1 MVKYTIEYNDIE
13 EVTHSISI
21 DDPSFSGSG
30 TFVNGRA
37 FMSYSTTDDVLEP
50 IRGAGLKIEMDADQ
64 EMDFSDLYNELE
76 RTFKVIYTRDGVIEF
91 QGFLNSEG
99 YFESFVEDRWVVSF
113 DVVDGL
119 GFLKDLAFVDSD
131 GLPFLGKMSHKD
143 VLTNALARCG
153 ITKTIN
159 DTINIKYVG
168 LSNFDN
174 TLENVYVLA
183 DRYKKDDKEQTIMS
197 CEEVIKDILDS
208 YTAVLI
214 SKGEE
219 WRILRPNFLET
230 FTPSITLGS
239 EINGFYPHHCNANQT
254 ISFKGSLGAYRISY
268 KYGERQSFIDN
279 PVFESLDG
287 STIEG
292 WTIVDDTYLEPL
304 AANGTGLK
312 YSVDKN
318 VPFVANNPSL
328 SLNPIELAQGVS
340 TKFALQWRAPEST
353 IVGFELKFYLSV
365 GNATDGFY
373 YLTRDGD
380 SIVWSPTTAFL
391 TFPIGTF
398 GYVLPLLPPF
408 DVPPTP
414 SGGTIEFEIPPTPAG
429 GDLNFRIYTPLG
441 GDFGGSDFFP
451 IYVDSAYLTYGG
463 ASNLAVQGETYTF
476 ERITNPNAKVDAIK
490 EVLSGDNPTN
500 TFNGTLYK
508 NDQET
513 PTSTWQ
519 TSTDFATQSFPLIE
533 LMGREIMRMNKLP
546 SRLFTGDIYGVIPY
560 DRLIAIDGINDKD
573 GNPCKFMFIQW
584 DYDTRENVISA
595 ELRQIYSG
603 AIGGESTDGTDADI
617 LFTLGLDYGNVV
629 EPTIRG

>member
-1 MVKYTIEYNDIE
+1 MIKYRDIEYIQHQI
-13 EVTHSISI
+13 TI
-21 DDPSFSGSG
+21 DDPNYNGDF
-30 TFVNGRA
+30 TYVNGRA

-99 YFESFVEDRWVVSF
+99 YFESFVEDKWQVSF

-119 GFLKDLAFVDSD
+119 GFLKDLAFVDSN
-131 GLPFLGKMSHKD
+131 GLPFLGKMTQKD

-153 ITKTIN
+153 IDKTIN
-159 DTINIKYVG
+159 STINIRYVG

-174 TLENVYVLA
+174 TLENVYVLS

-214 SKGEE
+214 SKGTE
-219 WRILRPNFLET
+219 WRIVRPNFLET
-230 FTPSITLGS
+230 FAPSTTLGS

-268 KYGERQSFIDN
+268 KYGEKQSFIDN
-279 PVFESLDG
+279 PTFESVDG
-287 STIEG
+287 VSIDG
-292 WTIVDDTYLEPL
+292 WGIVDGTYLEPL
-304 AANGTGLK
+304 VAGGSGLRWN
-312 YSVDKN
+312 VNEN
-318 VPFVANNPSL
+318 VPFVASNPS
-328 SLNPIELAQGVS
+328 IELDTINLTQGVA
-340 TKFALQWRAPEST
+340 TKFRMQWRAPQSAFT
-353 IVGFELKFYLSV
+353 GVQFKFYLSV

-373 YLTRDGD
+373 YLGQNGD
-380 SIVWSPTTAFL
+380 VIEWSSSTEFL
-391 TFPIGTF
+391 TFTFGTF
-398 GYVLPLLPPF
+398 NFENEGTIEF
-408 DVPPTP
+408 EVPPTP
-414 SGGTIEFEIPPTPAG
+414 SGG
-429 GDLNFRIYTPLG
+429 DVDFRIYTPIAG
-441 GDFGGSDFFP
+441 GQNIKPVYIDNL
-451 IYVDSAYLTYGG
+451 YLTYGSG
-463 ASNLAVQGETYTF
+463 SNLSVQGETYTF
-476 ERITNPNAKVDAIK
+476 ERITKPNAKVDAVK
-490 EVLSGDNPTN
+490 EVLSGDNPTD

-508 NDQET
+508 NDQVT

-519 TSTDFATQSFPLIE
+519 TSTEFATQSFPLIE
-533 LMGREIMRMNKLP
+533 LMGREIMRMNQLP

-560 DRLIAIDGINDKD
+560 DNVVAIDGVNDKD

-584 DYDTRENVISA
+584 DYDTRENVVSA

-603 AIGGESTDGTDADI
+603 AIGGESADGTDADI